1 MTLIYGNFVS
11 LSLFPHI
18 FCFPDLLLD
27 NDKLTK
33 FSLLH
38 LFLFYREEMEVAK
51 LKATLEAV
59 ELKMRQD
66 EQKKAQ
72 EEEQKR

>member
-1 MTLIYGNFVS
+1 
-11 LSLFPHI
+11 
-18 FCFPDLLLD
+18 
-27 NDKLTK
+27 
-33 FSLLH
+33 
-38 LFLFYREEMEVAK
+38 MEVAK

-72 EEEQKR
+72 EEEEQKRYNCLTN